1 MDEWGAAIAAVEPAR
16 EAWDQQWARWWSR
29 FFPKERRLWREY
41 QDAFYDILDG
51 HGLPYDEMSEVIDH
65 LIDAAVAILEGG
77 EHDH

>member
-41 QDAFYDILDG
+41 QTAVQRMNQARQRYYDG
-51 HGLPYDEMSEVIDH
+51 VFPNK
-65 LIDAAVAILEGG
+65 
-77 EHDH
+77 